1 MKKNHSSYIWGGL
14 LVLFGILLAGNALD
28 LFHFNIFFDGW
39 WTLFIIIPCFIGLFN
54 HGNDKTS
61 NMIGLA
67 IGIFLLLVAQDFITW
82 RMFGPLSLAVILVFI
97 GLSMILPKKNKNQD
111 YSSQNYKTYQSSGN
125 TDQTYERTYTYDSS
139 RSTEN
144 GQESSGS
151 NGFTQNADGASNFHD
166 ANSGYQN
173 TYQGARQNGQFACSA
188 ILSGREL
195 RFDNE
200 VFQGAMLSALLGGIE
215 LDLRN
220 AIIRENVVIEC
231 KTVLGGIDIYVPSY
245 VRVVVNCNPILGGVD
260 NKTITPLG
268 ANEQT
273 ITIYLNATCVLGG
286 IDVK

>member
-1 MKKNHSSYIWGGL
+1 MKKNHSSFVWGGL
-14 LVLFGILLAGNALD
+14 LVLFGVLLAGKALNIFTFD
-28 LFHFNIFFDGW
+28 IFFDGW
-39 WTLFIIIPCFIGLFN
+39 WTLFLIIPCFIGLFN
-54 HGNDKTS
+54 HGGDKTAY
-61 NMIGLA
+61 MIGLA
-67 IGIFLLLVAQDFITW
+67 IGIFMLLSAQEFITW
-82 RMFGPLSLAVILVFI
+82 RMFGPLCLAAILVFV
-97 GLSMILPKKNKNQD
+97 GLSMILPKKNKDQN
-111 YSSQNYKTYQSSGN
+111 YNSQNYKTYQGN
-125 TDQTYERTYTYDSS
+125 GSTDQTYDRTYTYEQNFDG
-139 RSTEN
+139 TES
-144 GQESSGS
+144 GQQTSAG
-151 NGFTQNADGASNFHD
+151 NGFTQNADGAND
-166 ANSGYQN
+166 TKSGYQN
-173 TYQGARQNGQFACSA
+173 TYQGARQTGQFACSA
-188 ILSGREL
+188 ILSGRDL

>member
-14 LVLFGILLAGNALD
+14 LVLFGVLLAARAVD
-28 LFHFNIFFDGW
+28 IFTFDIFFDGW
-39 WTLFIIIPCFIGLFN
+39 WTLFLIIPCFISLFN
-54 HGNDKTS
+54 HGGDKTA
-61 NMIGLA
+61 NLIGLS
-67 IGIFLLLVAQDFITW
+67 IGIFMLLSAQGFITW
-82 RMFGPLSLAVILVFI
+82 RMFGPLCFAAILVFI
-97 GLSMILPKKNKNQD
+97 GLNMIMPKKHRDQD
-111 YSSQNYKTYQSSGN
+111 YSSQNYKTYQGSGS
-125 TDQTYERTYTYDSS
+125 TDQTYDRTYTYEQNFDG
-139 RSTEN
+139 TEN
-144 GQESSGS
+144 GQQSGNYGSTQNTGGS
-151 NGFTQNADGASNFHD
+151 ND

-173 TYQGARQNGQFACSA
+173 TYQGARQSGQFACTA
-188 ILSGREL
+188 VLSGREL

-231 KTVLGGIDIYVPSY
+231 KTILGGIDIYVPSY

>member
-14 LVLFGILLAGNALD
+14 LVLFGVLLAFKAVDILTFD
-28 LFHFNIFFDGW
+28 IFFNGW
-39 WTLFIIIPCFIGLFN
+39 WTLFLIIPCFIGLFN
-54 HGNDKTS
+54 HGGDKTAY
-61 NMIGLA
+61 MIGLA
-67 IGIFLLLVAQDFITW
+67 IGIFMLLSAQGFITW
-82 RMFGPLSLAVILVFI
+82 RMFGPLCFAAILVFI
-97 GLSMILPKKNKNQD
+97 GLSMILPKKHRDQD
-111 YSSQNYKTYQSSGN
+111 YSGQNYKTYQGSGSA
-125 TDQTYERTYTYDSS
+125 DQTYDRTYTYEQNFDG
-139 RSTEN
+139 TEN
-144 GQESSGS
+144 GQQSG
-151 NGFTQNADGASNFHD
+151 NYGFTQNEGGPND

-173 TYQGARQNGQFACSA
+173 TYQGARQSGQFACTA